1 MKFVL
6 FLIFDAT
13 NNIEISTVCIIYMCM
28 CIIYVHI
35 CHIYIYIYC
44 VYVCIYIY
52 VYKVIENSIAS
63 TIYHK
68 LGGLKRA
75 FSPCGH

>member
-1 MKFVL
+1 M
-6 FLIFDAT
+6 
-13 NNIEISTVCIIYMCM
+13 
-28 CIIYVHI
+28 YV
-35 CHIYIYIYC
+35 Y
-44 VYVCIYIY
+44 IYIY